1 MAKAEYIYHLLS
13 LIIITMKNERFTTL
27 ALQME
32 THEAKL
38 GHPMVATEIKK
49 VVDKAKTE
57 QSSKTNIFSP

>member
-1 MAKAEYIYHLLS
+1 
-13 LIIITMKNERFTTL
+13 MKNERFTTL